1 MFDWSVRVYFEDT
14 DSGGV
19 VYHSNYLKF
28 MERARTEWLR
38 SLGIDQIK
46 LKQIEQVMFVVSKH
60 SLKYIK
66 PARFNDMLTIK
77 TNTIAIKNFSLWLNQ
92 KIFREDTL
100 LLDAEVE
107 IACIDAKLFKPK
119 KIPPSIKKQ
128 MEFV

>member
-1 MFDWSVRVYFEDT
+1 
-14 DSGGV
+14 
-19 VYHSNYLKF
+19 
-28 MERARTEWLR
+28 
-38 SLGIDQIK
+38 
-46 LKQIEQVMFVVSKH
+46 
-60 SLKYIK
+60 
-66 PARFNDMLTIK
+66 
-77 TNTIAIKNFSLWLNQ
+77 LWLNQ

>member
-38 SLGIDQIK
+38 SLGIDQAK

-66 PARFNDMLTIK
+66 PARFNYMLTIK

-100 LLDAEVE
+100 LLDAQVE

>member
-1 MFDWSVRVYFEDT
+1 
-14 DSGGV
+14 
-19 VYHSNYLKF
+19 
-28 MERARTEWLR
+28 
-38 SLGIDQIK
+38 
-46 LKQIEQVMFVVSKH
+46 
-60 SLKYIK
+60 
-66 PARFNDMLTIK
+66 MLTIK

-100 LLDAEVE
+100 LLDAQVE

>member
-38 SLGIDQIK
+38 SLGIDQAK

-60 SLKYIK
+60 SLKHIK